1 MYVYVYKCMY
11 MHFIYCCVIILSFSK
26 LYRSVHIAYCLCTP
40 QNDYESKLAIL
51 ENDRLDKTVN
61 SLLSPSEKED
71 VYKNGMYVCTV
82 QALHMCCVFDGHI
95 SVETS
100 SKVLTRMAF

>member
-1 MYVYVYKCMY
+1 M
-11 MHFIYCCVIILSFSK
+11 
-26 LYRSVHIAYCLCTP
+26 HIAYRLCTP

-71 VYKNGMYVCTV
+71 VYKNGMYICTV
-82 QALHMCCVFDGHI
+82 QAYYI
-95 SVETS
+95 
-100 SKVLTRMAF
+100 

>member
-71 VYKNGMYVCTV
+71 VYKNGMYVVYKHYICAV
-82 QALHMCCVFDGHI
+82 YLMDI
-95 SVETS
+95 SVL
-100 SKVLTRMAF
+100 KPGQRC